1 MLKVKKGGLQMK
13 PQLIFVVTV
22 FVRVVRV
29 NFLSVAKR
37 LGTVLR
43 FTSSSYLALNLVR
56 DGNSVIISHDDWE
69 RLKTI

>member
-37 LGTVLR
+37 LGTV
-43 FTSSSYLALNLVR
+43 FTIYF
-56 DGNSVIISHDDWE
+56 I
-69 RLKTI
+69 